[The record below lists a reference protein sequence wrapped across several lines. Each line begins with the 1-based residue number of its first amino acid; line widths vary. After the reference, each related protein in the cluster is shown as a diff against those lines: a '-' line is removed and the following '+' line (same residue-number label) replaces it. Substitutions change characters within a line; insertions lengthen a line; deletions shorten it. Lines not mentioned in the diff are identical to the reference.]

1 MKVLRSDE
9 VNSKANGTYYIDWT
23 TTSYFSLINSFG
35 LPTYGKSADNKV
47 LCEWVLESDN
57 GSIATIYDYKSDTN
71 DPEFV
76 TRWHLGGNEHSYDF
90 IQKVKEKIRKSVDAH
105 NLVC

>member
-1 MKVLRSDE
+1 MKALRSDE
-9 VNSKANGTYYIDWT
+9 VNGKANGTYYIDWT
-23 TTSYFSLINSFG
+23 TTSYFNLINSFG
-35 LPTYGKSADNKV
+35 LPTYGKSTDNKV

-76 TRWHLGGNEHSYDF
+76 TCWHLGGNEESYKF
-90 IQKVKEKIRKSVDAH
+90 IEEIKEKVNKSVDAH

>member
-9 VNSKANGTYYIDWT
+9 VNEKANGTYYVDWT
-23 TTSYFSLINSFG
+23 TTSYFNLINSFG
-35 LPTYGKSADNKV
+35 LPTYGKSTDNKV

-76 TRWHLGGNEHSYDF
+76 TRWHLGGNAHSYDF
-90 IQKVKEKIRKSVDAH
+90 IQEIKEKIRKSIDAR